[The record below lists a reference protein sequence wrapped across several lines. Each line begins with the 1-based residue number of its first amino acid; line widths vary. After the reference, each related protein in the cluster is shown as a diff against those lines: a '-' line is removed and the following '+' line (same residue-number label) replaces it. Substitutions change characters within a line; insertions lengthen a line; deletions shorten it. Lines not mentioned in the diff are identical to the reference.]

1 MRILV
6 DIGHP
11 AHVHMFHYVAEEMQ
25 KRGHEVMFVCRDKEF
40 EVRLL
45 TNFGFRF
52 VNLGKKHKGLIG
64 KVWDM
69 IRFDARILWTA
80 LRFRPDVLIS
90 HGALTAS
97 QVAWLIRKPHITF
110 EDTFNMEQV
119 NIYAPMAR
127 VIFTA
132 MYDNPLV
139 GRPNVL
145 RYSGYKELLFL
156 HPNRFTPD
164 VEGIRKELGVMTE
177 EKFSIVRFVAWNA
190 THDRGHRG
198 ISIENKV
205 KAIQTFAKY
214 GRVLISSEGALPP
227 EIEAL
232 LSDEAIRREG
242 EVLQYPV
249 QRFSLAPERMHHA
262 EAAASLVWGESS
274 TMVAEAA
281 VLGTPG
287 VFLDNTGR
295 LFTKDIEEHYGLC
308 YNLTESPEDQVHAI
322 EIGEQILSGQIPMD
336 FRARHEQLLHEKI
349 DVTGMFCWFIENYPE
364 SEKMWRENRPEIEER
379 FK

>member
-25 KRGHEVMFVCRDKEF
+25 KRGHEVLFVCRDKEF

-52 VNLGKKHKGLIG
+52 VNLGKKHNGLVG
-64 KVWDM
+64 KIWDM

-164 VEGIRKELGVMTE
+164 VEGVKKELGLGKE
-177 EKFSIVRFVAWNA
+177 EKFAIVRFVAWNA

-214 GRVLISSEGALPP
+214 GRVFISSEGALPS
-227 EIEAL
+227 EIEVL
-232 LSDEAIRREG
+232 LSDN
-242 EVLQYPV
+242 V

-262 EAAASLVWGESS
+262 EATASLVWGESS

-295 LFTKDIEEHYGLC
+295 LFTKDIEEQYGLC
-308 YNLTESPEDQVHAI
+308 YNLTESPEDQLRAI
-322 EIGEQILSGQIPMD
+322 EIGEQILSGQIDVD
-336 FRARHEQLLHEKI
+336 FRARHEQLLREKI
-349 DVTGMFCWFIENYPE
+349 DVTGMFCWFIENYPQ
-364 SEKMWRENRPEIEER
+364 SEKDWRENREEIEKQ

>member
-1 MRILV
+1 MSR
-6 DIGHP
+6 
-11 AHVHMFHYVAEEMQ
+11 
-25 KRGHEVMFVCRDKEF
+25 R
-40 EVRLL
+40 
-45 TNFGFRF
+45 
-52 VNLGKKHKGLIG
+52 
-64 KVWDM
+64 
-69 IRFDARILWTA
+69 
-80 LRFRPDVLIS
+80 
-90 HGALTAS
+90 
-97 QVAWLIRKPHITF
+97 LIRKPHIIV
-110 EDTFNMEQV
+110 EDTFN
-119 NIYAPMAR
+119 R
-127 VIFTA
+127 VG
-132 MYDNPLV
+132 NE
-139 GRPNVL
+139 N
-145 RYSGYKELLFL
+145 
-156 HPNRFTPD
+156 
-164 VEGIRKELGVMTE
+164 
-177 EKFSIVRFVAWNA
+177 EKFCIVRFVAWNA

-205 KAIQTFAKY
+205 KAIQTFAKN
-214 GRVLISSEGALPP
+214 GWVFISSEGALPP

-322 EIGEQILSGQIPMD
+322 EIGDQILSGQIPMD

-364 SEKMWRENRPEIEER
+364 SEKMWRENRQEMEER